1 MPIDDPLR
9 EVNLKYIYPV
19 FPGFFYLIITIGV
32 DNTLFMQRNFKALP
46 FYQKLASVL
55 VSLIALGY
63 LVILAKDLLSP
74 IIFSCL
80 FSILLLPLAAFLEN
94 RFRLPRG
101 FASMLAVLLLLAA
114 ISLIV
119 YVVGSQIGTLADD
132 WPQFKQQVISSLS
145 DLQHWISRKYHINA
159 HKQLNYVQS
168 ATSQVLASGSTVVGA
183 TILSIS
189 SMLLFLIFTFIY
201 TFFFLTYRRLI
212 MTFLVSVFLEE
223 NALVVHD
230 IVEKVQFILRKYILG
245 LFIEMVIVST
255 VVCIVFWA
263 LDVKYAILLGLI
275 TGLFN
280 IIPYIGIFTALLLS
294 SLITFATAAVAG
306 KVFLVIITLVITH
319 LIDSNVLLP
328 VIVGSKVKINPL
340 ITVLGV
346 VVGEMIWGISGMFL
360 SIPVIA
366 VMKIIFDRVE
376 SLKPW
381 GFLLGEEERPVRGKR
396 VKLAAES
403 KAGK

>member
-1 MPIDDPLR
+1 MRL
-9 EVNLKYIYPV
+9 
-19 FPGFFYLIITIGV
+19 
-32 DNTLFMQRNFKALP
+32 NFNALP
-46 FYQKLASVL
+46 FYHKLASVL
-55 VSLIALGY
+55 VSLIAIGY
-63 LVILAKDLLSP
+63 LVILSKDLLSP

-80 FSILLLPLAAFLEN
+80 FSILLLPLAAFLESKL
-94 RFRLPRG
+94 RLPRG
-101 FASMLAVLLLLAA
+101 AASMLAVLLLLLA

-168 ATSQVLASGSTVVGA
+168 ATSQVLASGTTVVGA

-189 SMLLFLIFTFIY
+189 SILLFLIFTFIY

-223 NALVVHD
+223 NSLVVHD
-230 IVEKVQFILRKYILG
+230 IIQKVQFILRKYILG
-245 LFIEMVIVST
+245 LFIEMIIVST

-280 IIPYIGIFTALLLS
+280 IIPYLGIFTALLLS

-306 KVFLVIITLVITH
+306 KVVLVIITLVITH

-346 VVGEMIWGISGMFL
+346 VIGEMIWGISGMFL

-366 VMKIIFDRVE
+366 VMKIVFDRVE

-381 GFLLGEEERPVRGKR
+381 GFLLGEEEKPSRKKVIPMPLER
-396 VKLAAES
+396 AQEE
-403 KAGK
+403 

>member
-1 MPIDDPLR
+1 MRPQF
-9 EVNLKYIYPV
+9 NS
-19 FPGFFYLIITIGV
+19 
-32 DNTLFMQRNFKALP
+32 LP
-46 FYQKLASVL
+46 FYHKLASVL
-55 VSLIALGY
+55 VILIALGY
-63 LVILAKDLLSP
+63 LVILSKDLLSP
-74 IIFSCL
+74 VIFSCL
-80 FSILLLPLAAFLEN
+80 FSILLLPLATFLEKK
-94 RFRLPRG
+94 FRLPRG
-101 FASMLAVLLLLAA
+101 AASMLAVLLLLAA

-119 YVVGSQIGTLADD
+119 YVVGSQISTLSDD
-132 WPQFKQQVISSLS
+132 WPQFKQQLMGSLN

-159 HKQLNYVQS
+159 RKQLNYVQS
-168 ATSQVLASGSTVVGA
+168 ATSQVLASGTTVVGA

-189 SMLLFLIFTFIY
+189 SLLLFVVFTFIY

-212 MTFLVSVFLEE
+212 MTFLVKVFLEE
-223 NALVVHD
+223 NSLIVHD
-230 IVEKVQFILRKYILG
+230 IVENVQYILRKYIFG

-280 IIPYIGIFTALLLS
+280 IIPYLGIFTALLLS
-294 SLITFATAAVAG
+294 TLITFATAAVAG
-306 KVFLVIITLVITH
+306 KVVLVIITLVITH
-319 LIDSNVLLP
+319 LIDSNILLP

-346 VVGEMIWGISGMFL
+346 VTGEMIWGISGMFL

-366 VMKIIFDRVE
+366 VLKIVFDRVE

-381 GFLLGEEERPVRGKR
+381 GLLLGEEEKPLHKKAIPLAVEA
-396 VKLAAES
+396 AAEDPAS
-403 KAGK
+403 I